1 VKNTK
6 DSRLEKLAKILVHH
20 STRLQKGENVLIE
33 AFDLADFTLVKLL
46 INEAK
51 AVGANPVVALQKQ
64 EILRE
69 LCLCGSDEVFNLI
82 ADVEAYRMKK
92 MQAYIGIRSWLNTSE
107 FADVPSENN
116 NRYELLCRKPVHL
129 DVRVPLTKWVVLRYP
144 NYSMAQQA
152 GMSTEAFENFYFDVC
167 TVDYGR
173 MEKAMKPLK
182 KLMKKTDRV
191 RIIGPDTDLDFSI
204 KGIPTVPCFGLRNIP
219 DGEIYTAPV
228 RESVN
233 GHIAFNT
240 PSLESGRTFQGIR
253 FEFKNGKI
261 VKATAGDQ
269 TDELNKI
276 LDTDEGA
283 RYIGEFSFGLNPFV
297 LKPMKDTLFDE
308 KISGSFHFTPG
319 SSYKEADN
327 GNKSAVHWDLVSIQR
342 PEYGGG
348 HIYFDGVWIRR
359 DGLFLPVELQG
370 LNPENLK

>member
-6 DSRLEKLAKILVHH
+6 DPRLEKLAKILVHH

-33 AFDLADFTLVKLL
+33 AFDLTDLTLVKLL

-51 AVGANPVVALQKQ
+51 TVGANPVVDLKKQ

-82 ADVEAYRMKK
+82 ADIEAYRMKK

-107 FADVPSENN
+107 FADVSSEIN

-129 DVRVPLTKWVVLRYP
+129 DVRVPSTKWVVLRYP

-167 TVDYGR
+167 TIDYAR

-182 KLMKKTDRV
+182 KLMKRTDRV
-191 RIIGPDTDLDFSI
+191 RIIGPDTDLFFSI

-240 PSLESGRTFQGIR
+240 PSLENGRVFQGIR
-253 FEFKNGKI
+253 LEFENGKI
-261 VKATAGDQ
+261 VRATAADQ
-269 TDELNKI
+269 TNELNKI

-348 HIYFDGVWIRR
+348 QIYFDDVWIRR
-359 DGLFLPVELQG
+359 DGLFLPEELQG

>member
-1 VKNTK
+1 
-6 DSRLEKLAKILVHH
+6 VHH

-33 AFDLADFTLVKLL
+33 AFDLADLTLVQLL
-46 INEAK
+46 IREAK
-51 AVGANPVVALQKQ
+51 AVGAIPVVVLQNQ
-64 EILRE
+64 EIIRQ
-69 LCLCGSDEVFNLI
+69 LCLYGTEEVFNLI

-107 FADVPSENN
+107 FADVPSENQ
-116 NRYELLCRKPVHL
+116 NRYESLWRKPVHL
-129 DVRVPLTKWVVLRYP
+129 DVRVPSTKWVVLRYP
-144 NYSMAQQA
+144 NYSMAQLA

-173 MEKAMKPLK
+173 MEKAMEPLK
-182 KLMKKTDRV
+182 ELMGRTDKV
-191 RIIGPDTDLDFSI
+191 HIIGPDTDLYFSI

-228 RESVN
+228 RDSVN
-233 GHIAFNT
+233 GFITFNT
-240 PSLESGRTFQGIR
+240 PSLEGGKTFQGIR
-253 FEFKNGKI
+253 FEFENGKI
-261 VKATAGDQ
+261 VKAFAGEQ

-283 RYIGEFSFGLNPFV
+283 RFVGEFSFGLNPFV

-319 SSYKEADN
+319 SAYKEANN
-327 GNKSAVHWDLVSIQR
+327 GNKSAIHWDLVSIQR

-348 HIYFDGVWIRR
+348 QIFFDGVRIRK
-359 DGLFLPVELQG
+359 DGLFVPEELQV